1 MKHPMRHVTTVGVVL
16 IGLAIAACGSS
27 TSPTD
32 ARAPDDRPATRA
44 AFEQARGR
52 WNSLGISNYQYSFQR
67 SCFCAPSFRSPV
79 RITVRAG
86 RVATVVSADT
96 GQAVSP
102 EGYPTVDDLFVTLQ
116 EALDADAYL
125 IRVTY
130 DPARGYP
137 TSFYIDRSPQI
148 ADEELA
154 IEAKELAPLS

>member
-1 MKHPMRHVTTVGVVL
+1 MSRLTTAGVVL
-16 IGLAIAACGSS
+16 LGLALAACGSS

-32 ARAPDDRPATRA
+32 DRTPDDRPATRA

-52 WNSLGISNYQYSFQR
+52 WNSLGISNYQYSFRR

-86 RVATVVSADT
+86 RVTAVVLADT

-102 EGYPTVDDLFVTLQ
+102 EDYPTVDDLFVLLQ

-154 IEAKELAPLS
+154 IEAEDLAPLS